1 VVRGTRF
8 SYYPGCSL
16 RTKAKNL
23 DDSTKAVAT
32 ALGVEL
38 DELHGWVC
46 CGAVPPLVTDNVMN
60 LLAPVRNLASAEKR
74 GNELV
79 TTCAFCYNILKR
91 SNAIIREDAE
101 KREKINS
108 FIEENYTGNIRVLH
122 LLEVLRDEIG
132 FEAIKERIQVSLKEL
147 SVAPYYG
154 CLLLR
159 PYEIIRLDN
168 PENPRILEDLARSLG
183 CTVIDFPYRN
193 ECCGSYLAVN
203 SKRVAVE
210 RAGIILTAAARRGVE
225 AVMVSCPLCHF
236 NLDYTQDEVKEVY
249 RGFTEIPILYF
260 TQIIGVALGLS
271 ELCGL
276 DQHYVDPRPLLKAK
290 GFIG

>member
-1 VVRGTRF
+1 VVSGTRF

-38 DELHGWVC
+38 DELPSWVC
-46 CGAVPPLVTDNVMN
+46 CGAVPPLVTDNIMN
-60 LLAPVRNLASAEKR
+60 LLAPVRNLASAGKR
-74 GNELV
+74 GDRLV

-91 SNAIIREDAE
+91 SNKIVREDAE
-101 KREKINS
+101 KRDKINS
-108 FIEENYTGNIRVLH
+108 FIEENYTGDIRVLH

-132 FEAIKERIQVSLKEL
+132 FEAIKERTRFRLKEL
-147 SVAPYYG
+147 TVAPFYG

-159 PYEIIRLDN
+159 PYEIIHLDN
-168 PENPRILEDLARSLG
+168 PEDPRILEDLARSIG
-183 CTVIDFPYRN
+183 C
-193 ECCGSYLAVN
+193 AVT
-203 SKRVAVE
+203 KKVAIE
-210 RAGIILTAAARRGVE
+210 RASIILTSAVRSGAE
-225 AVMVSCPLCHF
+225 AVLVSCPLCHF
-236 NLDYTQDEVKEVY
+236 NLDYNQSEIKEMY

-260 TQIIGVALGLS
+260 PQIIGVALGFS
-271 ELCGL
+271 DLCGL
-276 DQHYVDPRPLLKAK
+276 DQHYVDPRPLLKEK

>member
-1 VVRGTRF
+1 
-8 SYYPGCSL
+8 
-16 RTKAKNL
+16 L
-23 DDSTKAVAT
+23 DDSTKAIAT
-32 ALGVEL
+32 ALGVGL
-38 DELHGWVC
+38 DELPGWVC

-108 FIEENYTGNIRVLH
+108 FIEENYTGNIRVFH

-132 FEAIKERIQVSLKEL
+132 FEAIKERIQVNLKEL

-159 PYEIIRLDN
+159 PHEIIRLDN

-210 RAGIILTAAARRGVE
+210 RAGIILTSAARRGVE

-236 NLDYTQDEVKEVY
+236 NLDHTQDEVKEVY

-260 TQIIGVALGLS
+260 TQIMGVALGLS

>member
-1 VVRGTRF
+1 VNGTRF

-38 DELHGWVC
+38 DELPSWVC
-46 CGAVPPLVTDNVMN
+46 CGAVPPLVTDNIMN
-60 LLAPVRNLASAEKR
+60 LLAPVRNLASAGKR
-74 GNELV
+74 GDRLV

-91 SNAIIREDAE
+91 SNKIVKEDAE
-101 KREKINS
+101 KRDKINS
-108 FIEENYTGNIRVLH
+108 FIEENYTGDIRVLH

-132 FEAIKERIQVSLKEL
+132 FEAIKERIRFRLKEL
-147 SVAPYYG
+147 TVAPFYG

-159 PYEIIRLDN
+159 PYEIIHLDN
-168 PENPRILEDLARSLG
+168 PEDPRILEDLARSIG
-183 CTVIDFPYRN
+183 CAVTDFPYRN
-193 ECCGSYLAVN
+193 ECCGSYLAVS
-203 SKRVAVE
+203 SKKVAIE
-210 RAGIILTAAARRGVE
+210 RAGIILTSAVRSGAE
-225 AVMVSCPLCHF
+225 AIMVSCPLCHF
-236 NLDYTQDEVKEVY
+236 NLDYNQGEIKERH